1 MENKEKK
8 GGFFEQIQGNINP
21 VVLEYY
27 YGPKM
32 KESDTSFPYLVRVMK
47 AHVIMLKEQGIIPEE
62 AARRLLSVME
72 GWGERI
78 PTLDPSLEDLYIN
91 LEHLITVEAGEDIC
105 SYLPVA
111 RSRNDVEA
119 AMWRIELRENCCIW
133 RMPSWN
139 MWRCCTGV
147 RRKPWTIFSRAIH
160 MGSRHSLSTW
170 VSISQASRLLFC
182 GTQRESCSAL
192 NGLTKTLWE
201 RLPCPEQNTT

>member
-119 AMWRIELRENCCIW
+119 AMWRIELREKLLYLADALLEH
-133 RMPSWN
+133 
-139 MWRCCTGV
+139 V
-147 RRKPWTIFSRAIH
+147 EVLHRRAAIH

>member
-72 GWGERI
+72 GWGNGFRRLTR
-78 PTLDPSLEDLYIN
+78 P
-91 LEHLITVEAGEDIC
+91 
-105 SYLPVA
+105 
-111 RSRNDVEA
+111 
-119 AMWRIELRENCCIW
+119 WRIYISIW
-133 RMPSWN
+133 N
-139 MWRCCTGV
+139 
-147 RRKPWTIFSRAIH
+147 I
-160 MGSRHSLSTW
+160 
-170 VSISQASRLLFC
+170 
-182 GTQRESCSAL
+182 
-192 NGLTKTLWE
+192 
-201 RLPCPEQNTT
+201 

>member
-91 LEHLITVEAGEDIC
+91 LEHLDHGGGRGRYMQLSAGC
-105 SYLPVA
+105 Q
-111 RSRNDVEA
+111 
-119 AMWRIELRENCCIW
+119 
-133 RMPSWN
+133 
-139 MWRCCTGV
+139 
-147 RRKPWTIFSRAIH
+147 KP
-160 MGSRHSLSTW
+160 
-170 VSISQASRLLFC
+170 
-182 GTQRESCSAL
+182 
-192 NGLTKTLWE
+192 
-201 RLPCPEQNTT
+201 